1 MISFTLPGRIPSKK
15 NSKQLI
21 FRNNRTYFIP
31 SENYKIWQEEQSW
44 RVKKYVPK
52 KPIER
57 CKIEVTIYA
66 PDKRKSDLSNK
77 FESLADLL
85 VDNKILADDNW
96 FMLYDERI
104 TFGGVDAKNPRAEI
118 TINEI

>member
-1 MISFTLPGRIPSKK
+1 MLSITLPGRIPSKK

-21 FRNNRTYFIP
+21 YRNNRTYFIP
-31 SENYKIWQEEQSW
+31 SEKYNIWQQEQSW
-44 RVKKYVPK
+44 RLKKYVPK

-77 FESLADLL
+77 FESIADLL
-85 VDNKILADDNW
+85 VDNRILADDNW
-96 FMLYDERI
+96 FMLYEEHI
-104 TFGGVDAKNPRAEI
+104 KFGGVDAENPRVEI